1 MGGGLT
7 APFSAPFSPQVL
19 GLHTHSGEG
28 LGPQTTWR
36 LVAMLG
42 GLYIFFLF
50 ENLFNLLL
58 PLDPEVRWGLDVV
71 HGWDRGLEAWQAL
84 SHCPHRTPR
93 MGPAA
98 TATAATATECPCS
111 WRLVSSGCL
120 SRPTKAHAR
129 TW

>member
-1 MGGGLT
+1 MGGLKV
-7 APFSAPFSPQVL
+7 PLLSPLLPQVL
-19 GLHTHSGEG
+19 GMHSHSGEG

-42 GLYIFFLF
+42 GLYTFFLF

-58 PLDPEVRWGLDVV
+58 PLDPEVRWGLDVA
-71 HGWDRGLEAWQAL
+71 GGGDRGVGACWAL
-84 SHCPHRTPR
+84 THCPHRTQR

-98 TATAATATECPCS
+98 TAMVATAMGCPCS
-111 WRLVSSGCL
+111 WRPASSGHL
-120 SRPTKAHAR
+120 SSPTRAPAQ

>member
-7 APFSAPFSPQVL
+7 APFSALFSPQVL

-42 GLYIFFLF
+42 GLYVFFLF
-50 ENLFNLLL
+50 EKLFNLLL

-71 HGWDRGLEAWQAL
+71 RGFGTEAW
-84 SHCPHRTPR
+84 RR
-93 MGPAA
+93 G
-98 TATAATATECPCS
+98 
-111 WRLVSSGCL
+111 
-120 SRPTKAHAR
+120 RP
-129 TW
+129 